1 MSTPDQPLAKAPD
14 AALHPVTGP
23 TTPDRGGS
31 ADPPGPLAA
40 PISAAAPDPLP
51 EREIAMPKAKEKPK
65 RKSLKPGKGHAT
77 SDAILGATK
86 DKLVDLG
93 VRVPKSVRKRL
104 KAEAKERGVSPD
116 AIVSA
121 ILDAALDDRR

>member
-14 AALHPVTGP
+14 AEVHPVTGP
-23 TTPDRGGS
+23 
-31 ADPPGPLAA
+31 AA
-40 PISAAAPDPLP
+40 PTAVPPPVATPSPLP
-51 EREIAMPKAKEKPK
+51 AREMAIPKAKDKAK
-65 RKSLKPGKGHAT
+65 RKSLKPGKGYAT

-104 KAEAKERGVSPD
+104 KAEAKERGLSPD
-116 AIVSA
+116 AIVTA

>member
-14 AALHPVTGP
+14 AEVHPVTGP
-23 TTPDRGGS
+23 
-31 ADPPGPLAA
+31 AA
-40 PISAAAPDPLP
+40 PVPAAAPAIATPDPLP
-51 EREIAMPKAKEKPK
+51 AREIALPKPKDKAK
-65 RKSLKPGKGHAT
+65 RKSLKPGKGYAT

-104 KAEAKERGVSPD
+104 KAEAKERGLSPD
-116 AIVSA
+116 AIVTA

>member
-1 MSTPDQPLAKAPD
+1 MSTPEQPLAKAAD
-14 AALHPVTGP
+14 ADVHPVHG
-23 TTPDRGGS
+23 R
-31 ADPPGPLAA
+31 AA
-40 PISAAAPDPLP
+40 PAPVVPAPVVPAPTAPAPAAAVPARYDVPP
-51 EREIAMPKAKEKPK
+51 PKEKAK
-65 RKSLKPGKGHAT
+65 RKSLKPGKGSAT

-104 KAEAKERGVSPD
+104 KAEAKERGLSPD
-116 AIVSA
+116 AIVTA

>member
-1 MSTPDQPLAKAPD
+1 MSTPEQPLAKAAD
-14 AALHPVTGP
+14 AEVHPVLGRAAP
-23 TTPDRGGS
+23 APVTPAPVAPAPVPAYVPAARY
-31 ADPPGPLAA
+31 DPPP
-40 PISAAAPDPLP
+40 
-51 EREIAMPKAKEKPK
+51 REKAK
-65 RKSLKPGKGHAT
+65 RKSLKPGKGSAT

-104 KAEAKERGVSPD
+104 KAEAKERGLSPD
-116 AIVSA
+116 AIVTA